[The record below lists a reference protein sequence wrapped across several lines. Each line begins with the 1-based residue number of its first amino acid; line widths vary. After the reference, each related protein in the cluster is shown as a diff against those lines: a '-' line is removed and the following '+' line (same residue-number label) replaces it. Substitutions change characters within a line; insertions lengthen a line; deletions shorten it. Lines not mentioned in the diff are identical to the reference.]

1 MSYLLMFGDWFATV
15 SSQIIFNVVVA
26 FLLVTLGIALGFLV
40 KGLIVALL
48 RGVKFDELVSK
59 LHISELFGKLKA
71 SELLG
76 DIAEV
81 AVIIAFTVQA
91 LTTLGWDMIARALES
106 VLYWIPGVLA
116 GLLIFMV
123 FYAIGRWVQIR
134 MDESQGVAHR
144 LAPVVMG
151 IIVFFGAVIALDQ
164 LGFNTAL
171 IQQAALILLFGFAL
185 AFALAVGIALGFGL
199 KDDAHDFVKRFAGS
213 KPRKTPRKATRK
225 RK

>member
-1 MSYLLMFGDWFATV
+1 MFADWFATV
-15 SSQIIFNVVVA
+15 SSQIIFNVVIA

-40 KGLIVALL
+40 KGLIMGLL

-59 LHISELFGKLKA
+59 LHVNELFGKLSA
-71 SELLG
+71 SELLA

-81 AVIIAFTVQA
+81 AIIIAFTVQA
-91 LTTLGWDMIARALES
+91 LTVLGWDMIARALES

-123 FYAIGRWVQIR
+123 FYAIGRWVQVR

-151 IIVFFGAVIALDQ
+151 IIVFFGAVIALNQ
-164 LGFNTAL
+164 LGLNTAL
-171 IQQAALILLFGFAL
+171 IEQAALILLFGFAL

-199 KDDAHDFVKRFAGS
+199 KDDAHDFVKRFMGES
-213 KPRKTPRKATRK
+213 KKSKKKPARK
-225 RK
+225 RAKK